1 MHIISFDWKVWFLSI
16 LFHSIGKSDFY
27 LYYFIRLERL
37 VFIYIIKFDWKSG
50 LYLYYFIRLESLVFI
65 YIISFDFI
73 YIISFDWKVWFLSIS
88 FYSIGKSGFYLY
100 YFIRLESLVFIY
112 IILFDWKVWF
122 LSILFLNE
130 WRQKSWV
137 SVQKGQH
144 SRTNRSCT
152 SHFTEKIR
160 TKFHLD
166 YLKFVNEDTHCHL
179 KDV

>member
-1 MHIISFDWKVWFLSI
+1 LLCVCI

-100 YFIRLESLVFIY
+100 YF
-112 IILFDWKVWF
+112 
-122 LSILFLNE
+122 
-130 WRQKSWV
+130 
-137 SVQKGQH
+137 
-144 SRTNRSCT
+144 
-152 SHFTEKIR
+152 
-160 TKFHLD
+160 
-166 YLKFVNEDTHCHL
+166 
-179 KDV
+179 